1 MKSHL
6 FAILIA
12 ILISTTTHNA
22 FAQWIPVYQDNY
34 TEFRDAAFPTDN
46 IGYVA
51 ATDTSGACVLRTI
64 DGGITW
70 DKRHI
75 NGWGFIDKV
84 AMTDSLSGYLIKGGA
99 PVQLLMTT
107 DGFATYTMHNLDSS
121 FIVQSLELIN
131 DSTGFY
137 LNNAARLR
145 KFKNYGASYFHVF
158 DTLFDGQNLQFVNP
172 TTGFLDNGTKLLK
185 TSDGGS
191 NWNFVNSNLGFY
203 CVVFKFADSLNGY
216 FHDGSMIYKTS
227 DGGISFPQ
235 QYNFPDPTTFAMN
248 GNFCMV
254 ANAYGDV
261 AYTTDNAQSWQTET
275 TGINWI
281 TTESYILKNSPGG
294 SLYLFSQFCGEIR
307 KRQPVIAGVK
317 DLTEGKSISI
327 YPNPATGKITITSSG
342 FDLRGATVRII
353 DITGKVAYSYMT
365 ANFSTVRLDLPD
377 LISDG
382 FYLLEVENPNQRM
395 NKRLLIYRN

>member
-12 ILISTTTHNA
+12 ILISTTTQNA

-227 DGGISFPQ
+227 DGGITFPQ